1 MRFAMHIVCGA
12 ASGARRRAPRIPGR
26 LSRSPTSTYLCV
38 GDIRA
43 IVN

>member
-1 MRFAMHIVCGA
+1 MRFDAYIVCGV
-12 ASGARRRAPRIPGR
+12 ASGARRRAPRIPGCVCV
-26 LSRSPTSTYLCV
+26 LVFIYLCV